1 MDQLTTMVL
10 LGAVFVGLYFIM
22 IRPQQ
27 KRAKEHQAELA
38 RIAEGSRV
46 MLTSGVLCT
55 VRHLGTKQAVVEVS
69 PGVELTL
76 LRQAIVRVV
85 PAEEEEFEYAE
96 PRDPGPEQD
105 GVRPV
110 LEVPALDA
118 ASQPEPEVA
127 AEPEPEVAAEP
138 EPEVAAEPEPDVA
151 AEPEPG
157 YQGPSYSQPSY
168 SEPGYAGPSAGS
180 EAQSSSDARQQ

>member
-1 MDQLTTMVL
+1 MDLTTMVL

-69 PGVELTL
+69 PGVELTI

-96 PRDPGPEQD
+96 PRDPEPEQD

-110 LEVPALDA
+110 LEAPALDA

-138 EPEVAAEPEPDVA
+138 EPDVA
-151 AEPEPG
+151 ADPEPG